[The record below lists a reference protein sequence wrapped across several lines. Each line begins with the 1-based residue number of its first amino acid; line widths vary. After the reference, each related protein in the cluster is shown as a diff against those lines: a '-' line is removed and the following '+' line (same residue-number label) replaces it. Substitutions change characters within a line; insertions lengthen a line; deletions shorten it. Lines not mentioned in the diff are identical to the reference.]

1 MRIKL
6 KSVLLLS
13 LIFSLPTIINA
24 QDYPFTIHNYKFIRY
39 DKNTIDFPGDSSQ
52 FENLFSKL
60 DRVIKTGEG
69 KINII
74 HIGGSHIQAGRYTEV
89 VRKKMQTF
97 FPGLNGGRGL
107 LFPYKMAKTNHPRN
121 FSITWTGNW
130 ETCRSIEKKDCKL
143 GLLGISASTTDKNSS
158 IYLKFNP
165 KYVHYDFNK
174 IIIFNEIGEINY
186 KIEPVDLNCDYKITE
201 FPDLGYTEIITED
214 YLQTV
219 RLKFIQT
226 DSIQTNFTLYGIY
239 TENDNPGLVYNDAG
253 MNGARIPSFLK
264 CELLE
269 KHTEVLKP
277 DLVILSLGTNDTYT
291 TNFRPDYFKNNYLQL
306 IQTIRKASP
315 EAAILITVPNDSYYR
330 RREPNSNTALAEKG
344 IYELAKEQA
353 CGVWDFYQVMG
364 GYNSTFLW
372 HKAKLMQNDLI
383 HFTKAGY
390 IIKGDLMFDALLK
403 AYDNHIDENNEL

>member
-6 KSVLLLS
+6 KTILLLS
-13 LIFSLPTIINA
+13 LTFNFSSIVTA
-24 QDYPFTIHNYKFIRY
+24 QDYPYTTHKYNFIRY
-39 DKNTIDFPGDSSQ
+39 DKNKIDFPGDSSQ

-121 FSITWTGNW
+121 FSMTWTGNW
-130 ETCRSIEKKDCKL
+130 ETCRNIEKKECKL

-165 KYVHYDFNK
+165 NYVHYDFNK
-174 IIIFNEIGEINY
+174 IIIFNEISESNY
-186 KIEPVDLNCDYKITE
+186 KIVPQNLNCEYGITE
-201 FPDLGYTEIITED
+201 FPEKGYTQILTED
-214 YLQTV
+214 YVQTV
-219 RLKFIQT
+219 RLKFVQT
-226 DSIQTNFTLYGIY
+226 DSLQTNFTLYGIY
-239 TENDNPGLVYNDAG
+239 TENDNPGVVYNDVG

-269 KHTEVLKP
+269 QHTEVLKP

-291 TNFRPDYFKNNYLQL
+291 TNFRPAYYKNNYLQL
-306 IQTIRKASP
+306 IQSVRRASP

-330 RREPNSNTALAEKG
+330 RKEPNANTALAEKA

-353 CGVWDFYQVMG
+353 CGIWNFYQVMG

-372 HKAKLMQNDLI
+372 HKEKLMQNDLI
-383 HFTKAGY
+383 HFTKNGY

-403 AYDNHIDENNEL
+403 SYDNHIEKENES